1 MSFLRFMPSVE
12 KVLPA
17 NSDRY
22 VITCY
27 QNEENYRT
35 YISLYMYVY
44 LPIYHMFSVIRE
56 KFLIPNTR
64 TMTIYYRPIL
74 PFDI

>member
-1 MSFLRFMPSVE
+1 MKDILFAELMSFLRFIPSVE

-35 YISLYMYVY
+35 YVSNVCTCIYLYISYV
-44 LPIYHMFSVIRE
+44 
-56 KFLIPNTR
+56 
-64 TMTIYYRPIL
+64 
-74 PFDI
+74 